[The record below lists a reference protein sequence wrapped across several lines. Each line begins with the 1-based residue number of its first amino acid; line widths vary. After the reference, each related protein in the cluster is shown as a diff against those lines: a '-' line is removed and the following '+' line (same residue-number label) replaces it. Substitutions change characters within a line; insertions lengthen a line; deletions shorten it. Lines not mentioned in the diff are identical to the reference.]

1 MGYGQNPFVKMNGFN
16 VKSIGSTII
25 GRKPIVGWYYKWDAS
40 GHQQG
45 TFEYQKHLLTLH
57 LIQCELQSISNK
69 YCAQL

>member
-1 MGYGQNPFVKMNGFN
+1 MNGFN

-25 GRKPIVGWYYKWDAS
+25 GGKPIVGWYYKWDAS

-57 LIQCELQSISNK
+57 LIQCEHQSISNK